1 VFGGR
6 IRLIVCRF
14 RFGWPENPS
23 KHPCFGLFFQANLL
37 TPNLLAPGKFREFPG

>member
-14 RFGWPENPS
+14 RFGWPENTS
-23 KHPCFGLFFQANLL
+23 KSPCLGLFFQANLL
-37 TPNLLAPGKFREFPG
+37 PHNLLAPEKS